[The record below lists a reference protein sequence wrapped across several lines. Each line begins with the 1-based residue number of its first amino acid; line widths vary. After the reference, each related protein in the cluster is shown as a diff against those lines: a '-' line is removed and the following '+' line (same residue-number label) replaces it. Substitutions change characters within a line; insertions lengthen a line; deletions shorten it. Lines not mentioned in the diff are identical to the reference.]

1 MQRKEKESKFEER
14 NNVFQ
19 KKEKHKIMR
28 SKCLIA

>member
-19 KKEKHKIMR
+19 KKETYKIMR